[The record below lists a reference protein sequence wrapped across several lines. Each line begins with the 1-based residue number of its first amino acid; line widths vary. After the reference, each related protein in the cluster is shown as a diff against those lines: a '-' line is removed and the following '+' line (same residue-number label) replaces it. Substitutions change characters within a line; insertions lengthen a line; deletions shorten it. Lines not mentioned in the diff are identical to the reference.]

1 MAKSQDNQIK
11 CRTIPPPR
19 ATLHR
24 SAGVSTRPLKL
35 AFLINE
41 ATPSDQLLKYFAY
54 NTTVWGG
61 FYNPLIPTDGK
72 SLRSDWWRVLLGHG
86 PDKLIVCGNMSD
98 DLLQEIYARVQPYSL
113 WRWSEDA
120 VAGEKIDRDPFGNVP
135 LVYQLLHI
143 YETSRPISKSNFRVA
158 QVPGDSPY
166 SECAAAQFGVVP
178 EPYEGVYRDALQA
191 KVVNCG
197 GGDISD
203 YLTRL
208 TELEERLTPIKTTR
222 FGLNPITEMS
232 GTAFTVVLVGEN
244 PVADL
249 CLFWSLRM
257 RPSLGRTWT
266 VVLPASALRGER
278 DIRALAEWC
287 NGGVLGTNYIVL
299 ASATL
304 GKRRLLGLKKRL
316 SPHLKSGVEHVDIW
330 FDGFRV
336 SPIRVFDTESSEDL
350 VFEDGQFRL
359 KAPAPS
365 FAEQIREGEWV
376 VDVRLGEGKR
386 HAPSSFLPPIFQGL
400 SALLSG
406 SPPDWA
412 VRAGGLSARM
422 AGGRISYLVRHGRE
436 FLTGNIP
443 SDEEVFTALFD
454 SKRYRVA
461 QTDKCRYARGVA
473 GLVGGLQKL
482 KIWRSA
488 EVRDLFYAMRDGRSS
503 YTPKEMMR
511 MLRPQPSE
519 AEQSYS
525 MVTDLAL
532 KKVFL
537 RGYKLRCPACD
548 LTRWYP
554 AADLAESMAC
564 AGCLTLL
571 QPHVEAPFRYRLND
585 LVARGLDQGTMSL
598 MLTVLFLRSL
608 AETSFMYVPGIEV
621 FQTRKIDVD
630 VVASCD
636 GHLILAE
643 CKDLRG
649 GASAQ
654 TVRDVAEQLA
664 SLTDVA
670 RDVGAEIVI
679 LSILLPD
686 APAALRTRVSAI
698 SKKWRKSIAVHLVTG
713 RELEQGCRMKPMGK
727 YLSPEDPS
735 KETKSDLR
743 DFLPLSL
750 ERETGWV
757 KDRGVRSIS
766 F

>member
-1 MAKSQDNQIK
+1 MPKSQDNQVK
-11 CRTIPPPR
+11 CRLIPPARVPER
-19 ATLHR
+19 R
-24 SAGVSTRPLKL
+24 SAVVSTRPLKL

-54 NTTVWGG
+54 NTTAWGG
-61 FYNPLIPTDGK
+61 FYNPLIPTDGQT
-72 SLRSDWWRVLLGHG
+72 LRSDWWRILLGQS
-86 PDKLIVCGNMSD
+86 PDKLIVCGNLSD
-98 DLLQEIYARVQPYSL
+98 DLLQELYARVQPFSL
-113 WRWSEDA
+113 WAWSDA
-120 VAGEKIDRDPFGNVP
+120 AIGGEKIDRDPFGNVP
-135 LVYQLLHI
+135 LVYQLLHV

-158 QVPGDSPY
+158 QVSGDSSY
-166 SECAAAQFGVVP
+166 SECAAAQFSVLP

-191 KVVNCG
+191 KAVDCG
-197 GGDISD
+197 AGDLSD
-203 YLTRL
+203 YLAHL
-208 TELEERLTPIKTTR
+208 IELEERLTPVKATR
-222 FGLNPITEMS
+222 FGLSPVVEMS
-232 GTAFTVVLVGEN
+232 GTAFTIVLVGEN

-249 CLFWSLRM
+249 CLFWNLRM

-266 VVLPASALRGER
+266 VALPASVLRRER
-278 DIRALAEWC
+278 DVRALAEWC
-287 NGGVLGTNYIVL
+287 NGAVLGTNYIVL

-304 GKRRLLGLKKRL
+304 GRRRLLGLRKRL

-350 VFEDGQFRL
+350 MFEDGQFRL
-359 KAPAPS
+359 KAPTPS
-365 FAEQIREGEWV
+365 FAEQIRDGEWV

-386 HAPSSFLPPIFQGL
+386 HAPSSFLPPTFKGL

-406 SPPDWA
+406 NPPDWA
-412 VRAGGLSARM
+412 IRGGGLSARM

-454 SKRYRVA
+454 SKRYRFA
-461 QTDKCRYARGVA
+461 QTDKCRYARGVT
-473 GLVGGLQKL
+473 GLAGGLQEL
-482 KIWRSA
+482 KIWRRA

-503 YTPKEMMR
+503 YTPKEMMQW
-511 MLRPQPSE
+511 LRPKRGE
-519 AEQSYS
+519 AEQYYS

-554 AADLAESMAC
+554 AAEFGESMPC

-608 AETSFMYVPGIEV
+608 AETSFMYVPGVELL
-621 FQTRKIDVD
+621 QTRKMDVD
-630 VVASCD
+630 IVASCD

-643 CKDLRG
+643 CKDLRSG
-649 GASAQ
+649 VSAQ
-654 TVRDVAEQLA
+654 TIKEVVGQLTG
-664 SLTDVA
+664 LIEVA

-679 LSILLPD
+679 LSVLQPNVPKDLH
-686 APAALRTRVSAI
+686 TRVSALG
-698 SKKWRKSIAVHLVTG
+698 KKWKNSIAVHLVTG
-713 RELEQGCRMKPMGK
+713 HELEQGYRMKPMGK
-727 YLSPEDPS
+727 FLSPEDPS
-735 KETKSDLR
+735 KETKSSLR
-743 DFLPLSL
+743 DFLLPSS
-750 ERETGWV
+750 EREKGWV